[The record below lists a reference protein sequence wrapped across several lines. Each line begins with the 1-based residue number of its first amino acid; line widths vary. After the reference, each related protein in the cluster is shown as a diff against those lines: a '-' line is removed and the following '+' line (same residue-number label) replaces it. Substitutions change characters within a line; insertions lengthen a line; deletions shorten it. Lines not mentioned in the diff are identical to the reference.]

1 MGLGGMTTSSYI
13 VHDYITSGH
22 TDLYSTHVLY
32 TEYKYIS
39 MQYIYF

>member
-22 TDLYSTHVLY
+22 MDLYSTHVLY